1 MADIDGTQGTGEGA
15 PGTDLQDDQA
25 AGATP
30 GEGSGEG
37 GQTSDDTGVDDEVV
51 VTIEGEAPP
60 QNEEDEQDGPGLVNK
75 LRRINREKERELR
88 DLRAKQAAPAPAPQ
102 AETAGAKPTLAGC
115 DYDEDAYDQQLLEWR
130 EKQARAAA
138 EQQKKADAE
147 KQESEAWQA
156 TLAGHNKAKAELKA
170 LDYDD
175 AEAVVAAELS
185 VTQRAIIVS
194 GAKNSAKVEY
204 ALGKNPAK
212 LKELASITNPVK
224 FAFAVAELESKLT
237 VTTRKAPPPAE
248 RRIGGNAAAAGGMD
262 TKLASLE
269 AEADRTGDRSKV
281 IAYNREQRRKRA

>member
-15 PGTDLQDDQA
+15 PDTDLQGDQA

-37 GQTSDDTGVDDEVV
+37 GQTGDDTGADDEVV

-60 QNEEDEQDGPGLVNK
+60 PNEDEEQDGPGLVNK

-88 DLRAKQAAPAPAPQ
+88 ELRAKQAAPAPAPQ

-138 EQQKKADAE
+138 EQQKKVDAE

-156 TLAGHNKAKAELKA
+156 TLAAHNKAKAELKA
-170 LDYDD
+170 ADYDD